1 MNHLLDNYIFSPSL
15 RYEGHKLIYTPE
27 NEGPIEFGGMLAAS
41 VLCALLSVTDEGE
54 TRGIVLDTPEGRN
67 DFFKRYEKEV
77 IADNGGLFTTEVQM
91 LSEAYL
97 EFTGEEGLL
106 LQLCRNDRI
115 LDLAVGLMVEYMER
129 LVRERV
135 GEHIYD
141 VAPWTEPFAQ
151 WLFNAGYVEARRQY
165 LLSINWTDAPAVYAL
180 AEELQKEPSW
190 IASNQSPLFVF
201 DDLSAEQ
208 VLNGYWNWLWETVQ
222 QEANRYPDAKKRLIE
237 YKQLIL
243 QHETNYDD
251 LKPEMKDFTTDQIN
265 LFRSWMNQWTDFVKQ
280 QIKPE
285 KKITFWTQAVTE
297 EQQEALLDY
306 LKIQEKQPQRYKCL
320 AVAVYSLRQL
330 GYVNYN
336 IAPSSIA
343 KWLSER
349 LMNDYTA
356 KNTRSQFCRAWNEL
370 SRYNPAVKDEVAHLA
385 ELGVRSISNP
395 GSADH

>member
-115 LDLAVGLMVEYMER
+115 LDLAVGLTVEYMER

-141 VAPWTEPFAQ
+141 VAPWSEPFAQ

-251 LKPEMKDFTTDQIN
+251 LKPEMKDFTADQIN

-280 QIKPE
+280 QIKPTATSP
-285 KKITFWTQAVTE
+285 KKRKEE
-297 EQQEALLDY
+297 EQLFFPDDILTCPTEDTD
-306 LKIQEKQPQRYKCL
+306 EKYAAAREYITERKRYDKEFRIFVKNSSHAKLC
-320 AVAVYSLRQL
+320 RQL
-330 GYVNYN
+330 TLLFGWYVE
-336 IAPSSIA
+336 PSALRKSLLRNP
-343 KWLSER
+343 KR
-349 LMNDYTA
+349 KTKKYT
-356 KNTRSQFCRAWNEL
+356 
-370 SRYNPAVKDEVAHLA
+370 
-385 ELGVRSISNP
+385 
-395 GSADH
+395 

>member
-54 TRGIVLDTPEGRN
+54 TRGIVLDTPQGRN

-115 LDLAVGLMVEYMER
+115 LDLALGLTVEYMER

-190 IASNQSPLFVF
+190 IASDQSPLFVF

-280 QIKPE
+280 QIKPTATSP
-285 KKITFWTQAVTE
+285 KKRKEE
-297 EQQEALLDY
+297 EQLFFPDDVLTCPTEDTD
-306 LKIQEKQPQRYKCL
+306 EKYAAAREYITERKRYDKEFRIFVKNSSHAKLC
-320 AVAVYSLRQL
+320 RQL
-330 GYVNYN
+330 TLLFGWYVE
-336 IAPSSIA
+336 PSALRKSLLRNP
-343 KWLSER
+343 KR
-349 LMNDYTA
+349 KTKKYT
-356 KNTRSQFCRAWNEL
+356 
-370 SRYNPAVKDEVAHLA
+370 
-385 ELGVRSISNP
+385 
-395 GSADH
+395 

>member
-15 RYEGHKLIYTPE
+15 RYEEHKLIYTPE

-115 LDLAVGLMVEYMER
+115 LDLAVGLTVEYMER

-135 GEHIYD
+135 MEHIYD

-265 LFRSWMNQWTDFVKQ
+265 LFRSWMNQWIDFLQ
-280 QIKPE
+280 TQIEPPVSTQ
-285 KKITFWTQAVTE
+285 KKDIRQELFPDNITP
-297 EQQEALLDY
+297 
-306 LKIQEKQPQRYKCL
+306 IP
-320 AVAVYSLRQL
+320 
-330 GYVNYN
+330 
-336 IAPSSIA
+336 PP
-343 KWLSER
+343 
-349 LMNDYTA
+349 NDYSAVREYIHERCQYDAEFKKYQKSHYLTDLCQQLTFVFDWPVEYNSLYKSLKRRLKHPK
-356 KNTRSQFCRAWNEL
+356 KN
-370 SRYNPAVKDEVAHLA
+370 HL
-385 ELGVRSISNP
+385 P
-395 GSADH
+395 K

>member
-115 LDLAVGLMVEYMER
+115 LDLAVGLTVEYMER

-190 IASNQSPLFVF
+190 SASNQSPLFVF

-251 LKPEMKDFTTDQIN
+251 LKPEMKDFTPDQIN

-280 QIKPE
+280 QIKPTATSPKKRKEEGQLFFPDDVLTCPTEDTDE
-285 KKITFWTQAVTE
+285 KYAAAREYITE
-297 EQQEALLDY
+297 R
-306 LKIQEKQPQRYKCL
+306 KRYDKEFRIFVKNSSHAKLC
-320 AVAVYSLRQL
+320 RQL
-330 GYVNYN
+330 TLLFGWYVE
-336 IAPSSIA
+336 PSALRKSLLR
-343 KWLSER
+343 KPKR
-349 LMNDYTA
+349 KTKKYT
-356 KNTRSQFCRAWNEL
+356 
-370 SRYNPAVKDEVAHLA
+370 
-385 ELGVRSISNP
+385 
-395 GSADH
+395 